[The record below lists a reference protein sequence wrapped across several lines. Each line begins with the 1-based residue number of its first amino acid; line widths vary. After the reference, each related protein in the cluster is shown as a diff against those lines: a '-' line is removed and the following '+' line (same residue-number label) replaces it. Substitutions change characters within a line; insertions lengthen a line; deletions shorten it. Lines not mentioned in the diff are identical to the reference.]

1 MSSLKSLFG
10 PIAGLSVCTNYP
22 EHISNQKR
30 DIATRS
36 RRELTL
42 LSRAQMACLHSTVIP
57 SVRSVVRPS
66 QLMSGVCSS
75 ISGARTNAKAVWDE
89 PEQRL
94 DCRDFPSDGSPAAPL
109 CGATVKDA
117 GRGVSQGHQAST
129 PRPTWVMSLASG
141 SGTWRS
147 VAFRNRTQMHFR
159 QNRQEGVLWA
169 LF

>member
-1 MSSLKSLFG
+1 MSSSKSFFDVN
-10 PIAGLSVCTNYP
+10 AGLSVCTNGG
-22 EHISNQKR
+22 EQFSNKQR
-30 DIATRS
+30 DSATRS
-36 RRELTL
+36 RHELTS
-42 LSRAQMACLHSTVIP
+42 LSRAQMPCLPRTTMP
-57 SVRSVVRPS
+57 SVRWILRPF
-66 QLMSGVCSS
+66 QLMSGVFSS

-147 VAFRNRTQMHFR
+147 VAFENRNQMEIQPFG
-159 QNRQEGVLWA
+159 QEGLI
-169 LF
+169 